1 MNRKRK
7 SEQVHSN
14 LKKYKTQD
22 DLSKD
27 VDIGDRVS
35 IFAED
40 SDMDKKINDLC
51 GSSTEH
57 SNESDID
64 LDDIAQDL
72 FDEDEVGPPLSEG
85 LAELFTNIKEKPL
98 PKNKISEKCKKILRP
113 KNCYLETKKCNLEIW
128 NNAIKSPERSRDIR
142 IQKSNKLIS
151 KSTYALLNVT
161 QDLIKLKNS
170 KDNKPKIKD
179 IIAQTTNAISLLVN
193 AHNDSE
199 QFRRDLIAKKL
210 ICSQKSIAKNVP
222 SDSKL
227 LFGDELSKR
236 VKEANAA
243 NKLKIQSWKGTASSS
258 TSTNSKNSKGSS
270 KHPRGQNQGYKQNNN
285 NNSNNYHGKNKKKKY

>member
-1 MNRKRK
+1 M
-7 SEQVHSN
+7 
-14 LKKYKTQD
+14 L
-22 DLSKD
+22 LSLLTD
-27 VDIGDRVS
+27 
-35 IFAED
+35 
-40 SDMDKKINDLC
+40 
-51 GSSTEH
+51 
-57 SNESDID
+57 
-64 LDDIAQDL
+64 
-72 FDEDEVGPPLSEG
+72 
-85 LAELFTNIKEKPL
+85 
-98 PKNKISEKCKKILRP
+98 
-113 KNCYLETKKCNLEIW
+113 LEI
-128 NNAIKSPERSRDIR
+128 IR

-210 ICSQKSIAKNVP
+210 IRSQKSIAKNVP
-222 SDSKL
+222 ADSKL